1 MPTQGL
7 GGNAGR
13 WGSAA
18 GVVVVVELEVKTA
31 SNSEGELLDVLK

>member
-18 GVVVVVELEVKTA
+18 GVVVVELEVKAA